1 MLQWI
6 AITLGIVAIFGAWIG
21 IVTGLKVMTP
31 GIPVS
36 SLLGEILLQ
45 RKLLDKYQGITALFA
60 INVWSLKLLSLY
72 LIYLS

>member
-1 MLQWI
+1 M
-6 AITLGIVAIFGAWIG
+6 GIVAIFGAWKG

-60 INVWSLKLLSLY
+60 INVWSLKLLILC